1 MAARRFGGRPGV
13 RPEARPASGR
23 ADGAGPCPDA
33 WPAARPAAP
42 PRPREARDDPRPDP
56 DALLQRIREEDDEP
70 RERGRLKVFFGYA
83 AGVGKTYAML
93 EEAHRA
99 QDEGA
104 DVAVGYVEPHTRAD
118 TLALLDGLE
127 VLPPKEVSHRGI
139 VLRELDLD
147 ALLARH
153 PQVALVDELAHT
165 NAPGCRHRKRYQ
177 DVEELLRAGIDVYTT
192 VNVQH
197 LEGLNDKI
205 AAVTA
210 VSVAERIPDRVFDGA
225 DSVELVDLEPADLI
239 ARLEAGKVYA
249 PERAGTALAHFF
261 SRSNLAA
268 LREIALRRMADCLT
282 RTAPTAA
289 VPRAEAGEDV
299 IVLVTGEE
307 ASLRVVRAA
316 ANLAEA
322 LHGSLTA
329 LAVEPADG
337 RDDEPAAAEALNRAL
352 ALAEELGA
360 RSVTLSGDDPVAPV
374 AQYAATAGIRQLVVA
389 GPPMRRGPLGLLG
402 RRDVA
407 SRLMRAA
414 PDAVVT
420 VVPSAESPVL
430 LGRQRATSGLTPTGA
445 DVLRAALA
453 VALATAF
460 GTLAWE
466 LSPATPVILV
476 IYLLVALLLA
486 TRADGFLYAALAALG
501 SVVAYNF
508 FFTAPRFTFHAY
520 GLSAPVIFAFLLV
533 GTMAASSLAIRL
545 KHQAAQAA
553 RRSYRTEVLLESSR
567 TLQAAPTLAQCLET
581 AAAQVVKILDR
592 PVVIYEADPLAMGGL
607 TAPRVYDVPG
617 TGGGDA
623 GAAALTAPD
632 EAAVAAWV
640 AANGEPAG
648 VTTDTLREARCLYL
662 PIRSCERV
670 FGVAGLVMG
679 QDAEDFGGFER
690 NLLVALLDECGQAA
704 EALALARERR
714 DLTVKAEKEALRSNL
729 LRSISHD
736 LRTPLTSISGDADML
751 LSEGG
756 ALSDE
761 QRERLCA
768 DIRDDARWLIGL
780 VENLLSVTRLDDG
793 SVAVDLQPE
802 LVADVVADAL
812 RHARRDD
819 SHVVE
824 VRIEDELLMASMDAG
839 LIVQVIVNLVNN
851 ALAYTPAGS
860 TIVVAAQRAWRGG
873 VPRVE
878 VTVSDD
884 GPGIPD
890 AEKAR
895 VFDLFYHGS
904 RRAVPTPA
912 GVAGAPPAGDA
923 AAGAGALAPRAEGS
937 RAAVGDGAAAA
948 EAATALAAGEG
959 GDSRRGMG
967 LGLALCRSILR
978 AHGGDIAVA
987 DARPYGC
994 VFSFDLAEAVAPV
1007 DPAALAA
1014 HDGAWGRAEDAADR
1028 RAPSPMGDAP
1038 DGEADAEAGE
1048 GADARDDGPRAAG
1061 AEGGV

>member
-23 ADGAGPCPDA
+23 VDGAGPCPDA

-56 DALLQRIREEDDEP
+56 DALLERLREEDDEP

-99 QDEGA
+99 QGAGA

-118 TLALLDGLE
+118 TLALLEGLE
-127 VLPPKEVSHRGI
+127 VVPPKEVAHRGI

-147 ALLARH
+147 AVLERR

-249 PERAGTALAHFF
+249 PERAGAALAHFF

-268 LREIALRRMADCLT
+268 LREIALRRMADRLT

-307 ASLRVVRAA
+307 GSLRVVRAA

-329 LAVEPADG
+329 LAVEPADARDG
-337 RDDEPAAAEALNRAL
+337 RGDDARASDALRRAL

-360 RSVTLSGDDPVAPV
+360 RCVMLSGDDPVAPA

-389 GPPMRRGPLGLLG
+389 GPSPRRGLLV

-407 SRLMRAA
+407 GRLMRAA

-420 VVPSAESPVL
+420 AVPSADAPALLDRQHVL
-430 LGRQRATSGLTPTGA
+430 AALAPTGA
-445 DVLRAALA
+445 DVLRAAVA
-453 VALATAF
+453 VALATAL

-466 LSPATPVILV
+466 LSPATPVILM

-508 FFTAPRFTFHAY
+508 FFTVPRFTFHAY

-545 KHQAAQAA
+545 KRQAAQAA

-567 TLQAAPTLAQCLET
+567 KLQAAPTLAACLET

-592 PVVIYEADPLAMGGL
+592 PVVIYEADPLAVGGL
-607 TAPRVYDVPG
+607 AAPRVYDVPG

-648 VTTDTLREARCLYL
+648 LTTDTLREARCLYL
-662 PIRSCERV
+662 PIRSRERV
-670 FGVAGLVMG
+670 FGVAGLVMERA
-679 QDAEDFGGFER
+679 AEDFGSFER

-704 EALALARERR
+704 AALALARERR

-751 LSEGG
+751 LADAG
-756 ALSDE
+756 ALSGA

-793 SVAVDLQPE
+793 SVAVDQEPE

-819 SHVVE
+819 AHVVE
-824 VRIEDELLMASMDAG
+824 TRLDNELLMASMDAG

-851 ALAYTPAGS
+851 ALAYTPPGS
-860 TIVVAAQRAWRGG
+860 TITVAARRVRRDGA
-873 VPRVE
+873 PRVE
-878 VTVSDD
+878 LTVADD

-904 RRAVPTPA
+904 RRA
-912 GVAGAPPAGDA
+912 GA
-923 AAGAGALAPRAEGS
+923 
-937 RAAVGDGAAAA
+937 DGG
-948 EAATALAAGEG
+948 AAGEG

-978 AHGGDIAVA
+978 AHGGDIAVS
-987 DARPYGC
+987 DARPHGC
-994 VFSFDLAEAVAPV
+994 VFTFDLAEAELLP
-1007 DPAALAA
+1007 
-1014 HDGAWGRAEDAADR
+1014 G
-1028 RAPSPMGDAP
+1028 
-1038 DGEADAEAGE
+1038 AEA
-1048 GADARDDGPRAAG
+1048 ARAAG
-1061 AEGGV
+1061 GDGVGASGAAAGAAAAGAPASANAEGAERGGRR

>member
-1 MAARRFGGRPGV
+1 MAARRAGGKAGGRPRAASALGAAL
-13 RPEARPASGR
+13 RGGLARPGTAP
-23 ADGAGPCPDA
+23 A
-33 WPAARPAAP
+33 PAA
-42 PRPREARDDPRPDP
+42 PDP
-56 DALLQRIREEDDEP
+56 DARRDPDAILRRIQEEGDGEP

-99 QDEGA
+99 QAEGL
-104 DVAVGYVEPHTRAD
+104 DVVVGYVEPHTRAD
-118 TLALLDGLE
+118 TLALLAGLE
-127 VLPPKEVSHRGI
+127 VLPPRQVEHRGI
-139 VLRELDLD
+139 ALRELDLD
-147 ALLARH
+147 GLLARR

-225 DSVELVDLEPADLI
+225 ESVELVDLEPADLI

-268 LREIALRRMADCLT
+268 LREIALRRMADRLT
-282 RTAPTAA
+282 RTSPVAA

-299 IVLVTGEE
+299 VVLVEGD
-307 ASLRVVRAA
+307 AAALRVVRTA

-337 RDDEPAAAEALNRAL
+337 RRDDAEEAEALARAL

-360 RSVTLSGDDPVAPV
+360 RVVTLSGNDPVAPV
-374 AQYAATAGIRQLVVA
+374 AQYAASSGIRQLVVA
-389 GPPMRRGPLGLLG
+389 GPPPRRGLLA

-407 SRLMRAA
+407 ARLMRAA
-414 PDAVVT
+414 PGAVVT
-420 VVPSAESPVL
+420 AVPGADAPTL
-430 LGRQRATSGLTPTGA
+430 LGRARVTAGLAPTGA
-445 DVLRAALA
+445 DVARAAGA
-453 VALATAF
+453 VALATAL

-466 LSPATPVILV
+466 LSPATPVILMV
-476 IYLLVALLLA
+476 YLLVALLLA
-486 TRADGFLYAALAALG
+486 TRADGFLYAVLTALG

-508 FFTAPRFTFHAY
+508 FFTVPRFTFHAY
-520 GLSAPVIFAFLLV
+520 GLSAPVIFTFLLV
-533 GTMAASSLAIRL
+533 GTLAASSLAIRL

-567 TLQAAPTLAQCLET
+567 KLQAAPTLAQCLET

-592 PVVIYEADPLAMGGL
+592 PVVIYEADPVAAGGL
-607 TAPRVYDVPG
+607 AAPRVYDVPG

-648 VTTDTLREARCLYL
+648 ATTDTLREARCLYL
-662 PIRSCERV
+662 PIRSRERV
-670 FGVAGLVMG
+670 FGVAGLVMEA
-679 QDAEDFGGFER
+679 DAEDFGAFER

-704 EALALARERR
+704 EGLALARERR

-736 LRTPLTSISGDADML
+736 LRTPLTSISGDAAIL
-751 LSEGG
+751 LADGG
-756 ALSDE
+756 ALSDA
-761 QRERLCA
+761 QRERLCG

-793 SVAVDLQPE
+793 TVAVDLQPE

-819 SHVVE
+819 AHAVE
-824 VRIEDELLMASMDAG
+824 ADVADDLLMASMDAG

-860 TIVVAAQRAWRGG
+860 T
-873 VPRVE
+873 
-878 VTVSDD
+878 VTVSARPVRVGGEDRVRVTVADD

-904 RRAVPTPA
+904 RRVPAA
-912 GVAGAPPAGDA
+912 GGASDGR
-923 AAGAGALAPRAEGS
+923 AAGAGAGGPGEPEAP
-937 RAAVGDGAAAA
+937 GAR
-948 EAATALAAGEG
+948 EAAPAAMAAGEG

-978 AHGGDIAVA
+978 AHGGDVTLV
-987 DARPYGC
+987 DARPHGC
-994 VFSFDLAEAVAPV
+994 VFSFDL
-1007 DPAALAA
+1007 PAAALPE
-1014 HDGAWGRAEDAADR
+1014 GAVSG
-1028 RAPSPMGDAP
+1028 
-1038 DGEADAEAGE
+1038 GEAATSPGAGTGTVP
-1048 GADARDDGPRAAG
+1048 GADAGAASAAG
-1061 AEGGV
+1061 AEAGTTPDAGGGPAGSAEGGA